1 MKLFAVACLTGA
13 TAQNFGSGD
22 YDGDRGAVSD
32 SDYYNAYDNYDEFG
46 NKKNKK
52 NQNQWFSSG
61 GKNYDAMTLA
71 SGSDWAAA
79 LNCWPANIEADSLVA
94 PNHRHSG
101 GSFETSG
108 SRDPTTYP
116 TQSIFNFAPQH
127 VYGSQEVGYRAI
139 QRQAL
144 VAHGETSMHQE
155 DPVVRSGLGGQYQ
168 YGHDTYASATHN
180 PDLDGDNN
188 LMGTQWRHYH
198 QARHAGCLY
207 EKEGWHYSHENFNKV
222 FVATYYQGYS
232 DFSGSNAVDA
242 FVTASSSDAG
252 AGPVEPVWWHFFN
265 AHVLPNSDGTGATI
279 PAAQTRPSENDYR
292 DPGIQRSIPLVMA
305 NPAYEGLGYLNFVVE
320 YKYKDVGI
328 AQDYEEFIDSSP
340 GGIASSSSTFHGKAT
355 YRAINDCSDG
365 GDAQECSGYGQFN
378 DAWDGVHGHYYYDLY
393 MGSWSVVNSLDPD
406 NSNKKREWVTYPIQS
421 DGNAVR
427 DRFQDTVS
435 SFTMDKYTPA
445 GSFNWSQNYD
455 MVVSSFPH
463 NNLGKDFRFNLR
475 ILMGTKINANA
486 QNGSAFSNDNTSVF
500 FSYYI
505 YKINEI
511 HIEFPFNV
519 AYALYHEG
527 RHGSTTT
534 GGRISG
540 VSSDTTDS
548 DADWWRTINND
559 NDNHPAYLTSAGDP
573 NSYMKQLD
581 AGTPAGNANSRASLA
596 YSSDYQF
603 MHRSASDDNKNIIP
617 PVDLGTHAPNDGNFH
632 RIKGFIDPPGS
643 FTANNVPDW
652 CQANN
657 NGRNSNLERTC
668 GKNFYIKGLMNTYD
682 ERRGQ
687 RGTYQEVW
695 VQLQYALGKLGRG
708 QRSSCRSSTE
718 LGNGATVDGDCSTD
732 NPVQSPWPYL
742 HFMASEIVQIQ
753 ATCNSELV
761 NNANTCSQ
769 QLTGQSH
776 PNDSFYGGK

>member
-61 GKNYDAMTLA
+61 GKNYDAMTLS

-79 LNCWPANIEADSLVA
+79 LNCWPSNIEADSLVA

-144 VAHGETSMHQE
+144 TAHGETTLHQE

-168 YGHDTYASATHN
+168 YGHDTYNSATHN
-180 PDLDGDNN
+180 PDLDGNGS

-207 EKEGWHYSHENFNKV
+207 EKEGWHYSHDNFDKV

-232 DFSGSNAVDA
+232 DFTGANPVDA
-242 FVTASSSDAG
+242 FVTAAASDAG

-265 AHVLPNSDGTGATI
+265 AHILPNSDGSGATF
-279 PAAQTRPSENDYR
+279 PVSQTRPDVGSYK
-292 DPGIQRSIPLVMA
+292 DPALQNSIPLVMA

-340 GGIASSSSTFHGKAT
+340 GGIASSSSSFQAKAT
-355 YRAINDCSDG
+355 YRAINDCQDG
-365 GDAQECSGYGQFN
+365 GDAQECSGYGAFN
-378 DAWDGVHGHYYYDLY
+378 DQWDGVHGHYYYDLY
-393 MGSWSVVNSLDPD
+393 MGSWSIAKSEDPD
-406 NSNKKREWVTYPIQS
+406 NSNKKREWVTYPI
-421 DGNAVR
+421 DGSGNSVR
-427 DRFQDTVS
+427 DRFNDDTVS
-435 SFTMDKYTPA
+435 SFAMDSYTPA
-445 GSFNWSQNYD
+445 GSFDWSDNYD

-475 ILMGTKINANA
+475 ILMGTKTGQNAPNS
-486 QNGSAFSNDNTSVF
+486 SAFSSDTSSKF

-511 HIEFPFNV
+511 HIQFPFNV

-527 RHGSTTT
+527 RHGATNT
-534 GGRISG
+534 GNRISG
-540 VSSDTTDS
+540 VSSDTGAVTD
-548 DADWWRTINND
+548 AWWRTINND
-559 NDNHPAYLTSAGDP
+559 NDNHPAHLSTAGDA
-573 NSYMKQLD
+573 STYTKQLD
-581 AGTPAGNANSRASLA
+581 ADPLQGNDNGRNVLANSQ
-596 YSSDYQF
+596 DYQF

-632 RIKGFIDPPGS
+632 RIKGFIDSPAS
-643 FTANNVPDW
+643 HSNAPDW
-652 CQANN
+652 CDANDA
-657 NGRNSNLERTC
+657 GRNVNLERTC
-668 GKNFYIKGLMNTYD
+668 GTNFYIKGLMNTYD

-687 RGTYQEVW
+687 RGTYQEIW
-695 VQLQYALGKLGRG
+695 VQLQYAIGADGRG
-708 QRSSCRSSTE
+708 QRASCRSQDE
-718 LGNGATVDGDCSTD
+718 LGFTTTVDGDCTTD

-742 HFMASEIVQIQ
+742 HFMASEIVSIQ

-761 NNANTCSQ
+761 NNANTCGPQ
-769 QLTGQSH
+769 PVGAGR
-776 PNDSFYGGK
+776 PNDAFYGGK